1 MAPIPVQIVSGF
13 LGAGKT
19 TAIRAQLDARSG
31 ERVAV
36 IVNDFGEA
44 SFDEI
49 TLAEG
54 EPFRITNIPGG
65 CVCCTAPEGFVDAL
79 GAVLAEKP
87 DRLLIEPTGLARPQD
102 LIDTIRRCPHG
113 ASVELAPVVVLID
126 PHQLAAQDARGDE
139 TTRALMREQAQV
151 ADVLVANRT
160 DLATE
165 SELAAFERYA
175 AELWPGPLAVH
186 RTRHGALPPALL
198 DWPAGEGPRAPAE
211 HAQRAEGE
219 RRSARMAERHVAH
232 HGHDHRPSTAGH
244 LARSW
249 RWSPDTIFSG
259 RRLRDAL
266 AALAGGDSPVARFK
280 GIFRT
285 EEGTSRLEIAGGVLH
300 DRLTSFR
307 RDSRADAIARG
318 EEDALDRIGA
328 ALEAAVLDAD
338 ERRVDPSRIEWVL
351 PDGRVRAVD
360 RASLRALP
368 GGIPDV
374 SAQFP
379 KRSGAAARV
388 DALFDALSLPGTGSA
403 VVVAGDGFASEP
415 VAIAVLRRGVLLH
428 SLGDDPLPTAHG
440 GPFRLLI
447 PEDASPEPVSCANV
461 KGVAKVVIRA

>member
-1 MAPIPVQIVSGF
+1 VRIRVQIVSGF

-31 ERVAV
+31 QRIAV

-44 SFDEI
+44 SLDAVA
-49 TLAEG
+49 LAEG

-113 ASVELAPVVVLID
+113 ESLELAPVVVLID
-126 PHQLAAQDARGDE
+126 PHQLAAQQAHGDE
-139 TTRALMREQAQV
+139 TTRALLREQASV

-160 DLATE
+160 DLASE

-175 AELWPGPLAVH
+175 AELWPGPLAVL
-186 RTRHGALPPALL
+186 RTRHGVLPRALL
-198 DWPAGEGPRAPAE
+198 DWPAGEGPRSERQHEP
-211 HAQRAEGE
+211 HAHSHA
-219 RRSARMAERHVAH
+219 
-232 HGHDHRPSTAGH
+232 PSTDGH
-244 LARSW
+244 VARSW
-249 RWSPDTIFSG
+249 CWSPDVVFSG

-266 AALAGGDSPVARFK
+266 AALAADPSVARFK
-280 GIFRT
+280 AIFRT
-285 EEGTSRLEIAGGVLH
+285 EEGVSRLEIAGGVLH

-318 EEDALDRIGA
+318 EENTLDRIGA
-328 ALEAAVLDAD
+328 VLQAAVLRGD
-338 ERRVDPSRIEWVL
+338 ELHLDPNRIEWVL
-351 PDGRVRAVD
+351 PDGRVYSSD
-360 RASLRALP
+360 RASLQALP
-368 GGIPDV
+368 GGIADV

-379 KRSGAAARV
+379 KRTGAAARV
-388 DALFDALSLPGTGSA
+388 AALFEALALPSTGTA

-415 VAIAVLRRGVLLH
+415 VSIPVLRRGVLLH
-428 SLGDDPLPTAHG
+428 SLGEAPLPPEHG
-440 GPFRLLI
+440 GAFRLLI
-447 PEDASPEPVSCANV
+447 PEDASPEPISCANV
-461 KGVAKVVIRA
+461 KGVAKVVLRA

>member
-19 TAIRAQLDARSG
+19 TAIRAQLDAR
-31 ERVAV
+31 RDQRIAV

-44 SFDEI
+44 SFDEV

-126 PHQLAAQDARGDE
+126 PHQIVAQDERGDE
-139 TTRALMREQAQV
+139 TTRTLLREQAQV

-160 DLATE
+160 DLATG
-165 SELAAFERYA
+165 SELTAFERYA
-175 AELWPGPLAVH
+175 AELWPPPLAVH
-186 RTRHGALPPALL
+186 RTRHGVLPRALL
-198 DWPAGEGPRAPAE
+198 DWPAGEGPRSERQHEPHAHE
-211 HAQRAEGE
+211 HP
-219 RRSARMAERHVAH
+219 
-232 HGHDHRPSTAGH
+232 PSTEGYG
-244 LARSW
+244 ARSW
-249 RWSPDTIFSG
+249 RWSPEVIFSG

-266 AALAGGDSPVARFK
+266 AALAGDDSPVARFK

-285 EEGTSRLEIAGGVLH
+285 EEGVSRLEIAGGVLH

-318 EEDALDRIGA
+318 DEDVLDRIGA
-328 ALEAAVLDAD
+328 ALAAAVLRED
-338 ERRVDPSRIEWVL
+338 ERQLDPNRIELVL
-351 PDGRVRAVD
+351 PDGRVHAVD
-360 RASLRALP
+360 RAALQALP
-368 GGIPDV
+368 GGIADV
-374 SAQFP
+374 SGQFP
-379 KRSGAAARV
+379 KRSGTAARL
-388 DALFDALSLPGTGSA
+388 DALFAALALPSGGSA
-403 VVVAGDGFASEP
+403 VVVAGDGFASEAVP
-415 VAIAVLRRGVLLH
+415 LSVLRKGVLLH
-428 SLGDDPLPTAHG
+428 SLDDAPLPEGHG

-461 KGVAKVVIRA
+461 KGVAKIVIRD

>member
-1 MAPIPVQIVSGF
+1 MRVPVQIVSGF

-19 TAIRAQLDARSG
+19 TAIRAQLDARRG

-44 SFDEI
+44 SLDEI
-49 TLAEG
+49 ALAEG

-79 GAVLAEKP
+79 GAVLAQRP
-87 DRLLIEPTGLARPQD
+87 DRLLVEPTGLARPQD

-113 ASVELAPVVVLID
+113 DALELAPVVVIVD
-126 PHQLAAQDARGDE
+126 PHQLAVQAERGDAA
-139 TTRALMREQAQV
+139 TAALLREQAQV

-160 DLATE
+160 DLASE

-175 AELWPGPLAVH
+175 AELWPAPLAVL
-186 RTRHGALPPALL
+186 RTEFGALAHELL
-198 DWPAGEGPRAPAE
+198 DWPAGEGPRSEGVRA
-211 HAQRAEGE
+211 HAHSHA
-219 RRSARMAERHVAH
+219 
-232 HGHDHRPSTAGH
+232 PSTEGH

-249 RWSPDTIFSG
+249 RWSPDEIFSG

-266 AALAGGDSPVARFK
+266 AALAGDPEIARFK

-285 EEGTSRLEIAGGVLH
+285 EEGVSRLEIAGGVLH

-307 RDSRADAIARG
+307 RDSRADAIVSGDAS
-318 EEDALDRIGA
+318 ALDRVGA
-328 ALEAAVLDAD
+328 ALAAGVLGEHERRLDAN
-338 ERRVDPSRIEWVL
+338 RIEFVL
-351 PDGRVRAVD
+351 PDGRVLAAD
-360 RASLRALP
+360 RAALAALP
-368 GGIPDV
+368 GGIADV

-379 KRSGAAARV
+379 KRTGAAARV
-388 DALFDALSLPGTGSA
+388 EALFQALALPDTGTA

-415 VAIAVLRRGVLLH
+415 VLVTVLRRGVLLH
-428 SLGDDPLPTAHG
+428 SLGDAALPSDQG

-447 PEDASPEPVSCANV
+447 PEDASPAPVSCANV
-461 KGVAKVVIRA
+461 KGVAKVVIRS